1 MPSVAVIGYPVWVR
15 LWQTAT
21 KSCWR
26 MQVLMVSLQYCA
38 VIALGDHHVEVLY
51 AIVWYPGSF
60 KCVNR
65 LFFHPKQAAGTRE
78 LYQSAVPDKGG
89 IYIERRSRV
98 WMLCKQQYKLKLE
111 SKWATA
117 LSFVALKGVGW
128 LAVLMQKCCPSRKKL
143 FTNINKTLPCTSKR
157 KPVFSFLVTLFKRTL
172 C

>member
-60 KCVNR
+60 KCVDR

-98 WMLCKQQYKLKLE
+98 WMLCKQQHKLKLE
-111 SKWATA
+111 SK
-117 LSFVALKGVGW
+117 
-128 LAVLMQKCCPSRKKL
+128 
-143 FTNINKTLPCTSKR
+143 
-157 KPVFSFLVTLFKRTL
+157 
-172 C
+172 

>member
-1 MPSVAVIGYPVWVR
+1 
-15 LWQTAT
+15 
-21 KSCWR
+21 

-89 IYIERRSRV
+89 IYIEEAGSGCCANSSTN
-98 WMLCKQQYKLKLE
+98 LCWKANEQQ
-111 SKWATA
+111 
-117 LSFVALKGVGW
+117 
-128 LAVLMQKCCPSRKKL
+128 L
-143 FTNINKTLPCTSKR
+143 FL
-157 KPVFSFLVTLFKRTL
+157 L
-172 C
+172 